1 MKGYLLMNPREI
13 TEKVTTKAGKTFD
26 SINWVGQ
33 TPKGFEKKVP
43 SNYVLKI
50 VGQEDGYSKVFLK
63 ELGADE
69 LAKKSSYVQ
78 DLYKYASKLEE
89 EPKSI
94 DDPNLYTVDQNV
106 FDSIEVESAI
116 KQDKKEAKEKAF
128 VSSYLKGNKI
138 ADEAAEMAPKT
149 PIIKDIP
156 NAVFDSAVV
165 QELEKKIAALEERV
179 RLLSIDNNLVIS
191 LRNEFLKFQE
201 QADLRIHNNLSNIAI
216 LEKKLQE
223 QDEVIRDL
231 AFQKNTLNLGQ
242 DTMDFLWKIVER
254 MYTFRSCEDKKEG
267 V

>member
-1 MKGYLLMNPREI
+1 MKGYLLSGAVEQ
-13 TEKVTTKAGKTFD
+13 EKTVNIANGKSFQTKEWTG
-26 SINWVGQ
+26 INKQ
-33 TPKGFEKKVP
+33 GFAKNIPSKNVSKV
-43 SNYVLKI
+43 I
-50 VGQEDGYSKVFLK
+50 RQEDGWFRIYLNDV
-63 ELGADE
+63 DE
-69 LAKKSSYVQ
+69 ASIKSSYLQ
-78 DLYKYASKLEE
+78 NIYKYATNLDEI
-89 EPKSI
+89 PPAL

-106 FDSIEVESAI
+106 FDPIEVESAI

-254 MYTFRSCEDKKEG
+254 MYTFRSCEDKKEE

>member
-1 MKGYLLMNPREI
+1 MKGYLLMNPTEI
-13 TEKVTTKAGKTFD
+13 TEKVTTKAGKSFD
-26 SINWVGQ
+26 STNWVGQ

-63 ELGADE
+63 EIGADE

-78 DLYKYASKLEE
+78 DLYKYASRLEE

-94 DDPNLYTVDQNV
+94 DDPELYEVDQNV
-106 FDSIEVESAI
+106 FDSYEIEGAI
-116 KQDKKEAKEKAF
+116 KQDKKEVKEKAQ
-128 VSSYLKGNKI
+128 VLQKSGQYSDVV
-138 ADEAAEMAPKT
+138 ADDYWKKQ
-149 PIIKDIP
+149 IDIP

-165 QELEKKIAALEERV
+165 HELEKKIAALEERLMKYEWV
-179 RLLSIDNNLVIS
+179 EKTLEITYSNQDKAF
-191 LRNEFLKFQE
+191 E
-201 QADLRIHNNLSNIAI
+201 RIHNNMSNISI
-216 LEKKLQE
+216 LEKKIQE

-242 DTMDFLWKIVER
+242 DTMEFLWKIVER
-254 MYTFRSCEDKKEG
+254 MYTFRSCEDKEED